1 MDVSAPDGVMTSAQA
16 AAAIGCS
23 TRTLARLVAE
33 RRIGCVRWGAGR
45 RRPRVGFTARH
56 IQEYL
61 TSCQVFAE
69 LPADHRRDRVGA
81 RLERRIARD
90 PHA

>member
-1 MDVSAPDGVMTSAQA
+1 MDDSELDGVMNSAQA

-23 TRTLARLVAE
+23 TRTVARLVAE
-33 RRIGCVRWGAGR
+33 HRIGCVRWGAGR
-45 RRPRVGFTARH
+45 RRPRIGFTTQH

-69 LPADHRRDRVGA
+69 LPPDHRRDRVGA

-90 PHA
+90 PHT